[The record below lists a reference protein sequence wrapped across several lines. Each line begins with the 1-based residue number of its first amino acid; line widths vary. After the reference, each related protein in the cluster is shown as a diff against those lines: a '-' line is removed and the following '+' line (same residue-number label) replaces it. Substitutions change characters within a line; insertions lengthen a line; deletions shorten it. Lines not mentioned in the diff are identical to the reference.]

1 MADTMTHEIIIE
13 LLVVSAVLLFILG
26 SVRFIFYLQKKK
38 TNTELWATVFEGL
51 THKTMDL
58 EPLKE
63 PEVFIEKRL
72 KKDGQDKDSNSGK
85 AT

>member
-1 MADTMTHEIIIE
+1 MVDTMTHEIVIE

-72 KKDGQDKDSNSGK
+72 KKDGQDKDSDSGK

>member
-1 MADTMTHEIIIE
+1 MTPKMIME
-13 LLVVSAVLLFILG
+13 LLVVSD
-26 SVRFIFYLQKKK
+26 
-38 TNTELWATVFEGL
+38 TELWATVFEGL
-51 THKTMDL
+51 THKTMNL

-72 KKDGQDKDSNSGK
+72 QKDGQDKDSDSGM

>member
-1 MADTMTHEIIIE
+1 MTHEIVIE

-26 SVRFIFYLQKKK
+26 SVRFIFYLQKEK

-72 KKDGQDKDSNSGK
+72 KKDGQDKDSDSGK

>member
-1 MADTMTHEIIIE
+1 MTHEIVIE

-72 KKDGQDKDSNSGK
+72 KKDGQDKDSDSGK